1 LWFSYNTCPLEND
14 NELPGQRVHR
24 AGPEAAPEN
33 LIRKRADDAGRHSL
47 KGVLTA
53 SNASGAFENR
63 FPEEFGPALA

>member
-1 LWFSYNTCPLEND
+1 
-14 NELPGQRVHR
+14 LPGQRVHR

-47 KGVLTA
+47 KGVLAA